1 MEIQRIDGIINESWM
16 AQRLGK
22 VTASRL
28 SDVIAKTK
36 TGVSTSRQNYLI
48 QLVSERLT
56 GKKGDSFVNQ
66 AMLDGIEREGL
77 ARQLYMQSK
86 SVSVTEVGFF
96 DHPTIAMSGA
106 SPDGAV
112 NAEEDGKY
120 VGLIEI
126 KCPIETTHTNT
137 LISKSVPSKYMP
149 QIQWQMASVSPNV
162 KWCDFISYNPN
173 FPDTMQLFVARVER
187 DDSYIAEL
195 ETEVIKFLDE
205 VNQTILKLKE

>member
-1 MEIQRIDGIINESWM
+1 MIAQGTDEWFQ
-16 AQRLGK
+16 QRLGK
-22 VTASRL
+22 VTASRI

-36 TGVSTSRQNYLI
+36 TGVSTSRQNYLV

-66 AMLDGIEREGL
+66 AMIDGIERESA
-77 ARQLYMQSK
+77 ARELYMRTRG
-86 SVSVTEVGFF
+86 VSVTEVGFF
-96 DHPTIAMSGA
+96 DHPTIVMSGA

-120 VGLIEI
+120 AGLIEI

-137 LISKSVPSKYMP
+137 LMSKSVPSKYKP

-162 KWCDFISYNPN
+162 KWCDFISFNPN

-187 DDSYIAEL
+187 DNDYIAEL
-195 ETEVIKFLDE
+195 EAEVLKFLDE
-205 VNQTILKLKE
+205 VDQTIIKLKE

>member
-1 MEIQRIDGIINESWM
+1 MIEQRTEEWFQ
-16 AQRLGK
+16 QRLGK
-22 VTASRL
+22 VTASRI

-36 TGVSTSRQNYLI
+36 TGVSTSRQNYLV

-66 AMLDGIEREGL
+66 AMLDGIERESA
-77 ARQLYMQSK
+77 ARELYMRTRG
-86 SVSVTEVGFF
+86 VSVTEVGFF
-96 DHPTIAMSGA
+96 DHPIIKNSGA

-120 VGLIEI
+120 AGLIEI

-137 LISKSVPSKYMP
+137 LMSKSVPSKYVP

-162 KWCDFISYNPN
+162 KWCDFISFNPN

-187 DDSYIAEL
+187 DNDYIAEL
-195 ETEVIKFLDE
+195 ETEVLKFLDE
-205 VNQTILKLKE
+205 VDATILKLKE

>member
-1 MEIQRIDGIINESWM
+1 MIEQRTEEWFQ
-16 AQRLGK
+16 QRLGK
-22 VTASRL
+22 VTASRI

-66 AMLDGIEREGL
+66 AMLDGIERESA
-77 ARQLYMQSK
+77 ARELYERTRG
-86 SVSVTEVGFF
+86 VSVTEVGFF

-120 VGLIEI
+120 AGLIEI

-137 LISKSVPSKYMP
+137 LMSKSVPSKYIP

-173 FPDTMQLFVARVER
+173 FPDTMQLFVARVDR
-187 DDSYIAEL
+187 DDTYIAEL
-195 ETEVIKFLDE
+195 EAEVIKFLDE
-205 VNQTILKLKE
+205 VDQTILKLKG

>member
-1 MEIQRIDGIINESWM
+1 MIEQRTEEWFQ
-16 AQRLGK
+16 QRLGK
-22 VTASRL
+22 VTASRI

-36 TGVSTSRQNYLI
+36 TGVSTSRQNYLV

-66 AMLDGIEREGL
+66 AMLDGIERESA
-77 ARQLYMQSK
+77 ARELYERTRG
-86 SVSVTEVGFF
+86 VSVTEVGFF
-96 DHPTIAMSGA
+96 DHPVIKNSGA

-112 NAEEDGKY
+112 NAEEEGKY
-120 VGLIEI
+120 AGLIEI

-137 LISKSVPSKYMP
+137 LMSKSVPSKYIP

-173 FPDTMQLFVARVER
+173 FPDTMQLFVARVDR
-187 DDSYIAEL
+187 DDTYIGEL
-195 ETEVIKFLDE
+195 ETEVLKFLDE
-205 VNQTILKLKE
+205 VDQTILKLKE

>member
-1 MEIQRIDGIINESWM
+1 MEAQRIDGVVNESWM

-66 AMLDGIEREGL
+66 AMLDGIERESA
-77 ARQLYMQSK
+77 ARELYERTRG
-86 SVSVTEVGFF
+86 VSVTEVGFF
-96 DHPTIAMSGA
+96 DHPVIKNSGA

-120 VGLIEI
+120 AGLIEI

-137 LISKSVPSKYMP
+137 LMSKSVPSKYIP
-149 QIQWQMASVSPNV
+149 QMQWQLACTGA
-162 KWCDFISYNPN
+162 KWVDFVSYNPN
-173 FPDTMQLFVARVER
+173 FPMELQLFVARVDR
-187 DDSYIAEL
+187 DDTYIGEL
-195 ETEVIKFLDE
+195 EAEVVKFLDE
-205 VNQTILKLKE
+205 VDQTIIKLKE

>member
-1 MEIQRIDGIINESWM
+1 MIEQLTEEWFQ
-16 AQRLGK
+16 QRLGK
-22 VTASRL
+22 VTASRI

-66 AMLDGIEREGL
+66 AMLDGIERESA
-77 ARQLYMQSK
+77 ARALYMLNRD
-86 SVSVTEVGFF
+86 VSVTEVGFF
-96 DHPTIAMSGA
+96 DHPVITNSGA

-120 VGLIEI
+120 AGLIEI

-137 LISKSVPSKYMP
+137 LMSKSVPSKYIP
-149 QIQWQMASVSPNV
+149 QMQWQLACTNASWV
-162 KWCDFISYNPN
+162 DFVSYNPN
-173 FPDTMQLFVARVER
+173 FPPELQLFIARVDR
-187 DDSYIAEL
+187 DQIYISEL
-195 ETEVIKFLDE
+195 EVEVEKFLEE
-205 VNQTILKLKE
+205 VEQTIIKLKE

>member
-1 MEIQRIDGIINESWM
+1 MIEQRTEEWFQ
-16 AQRLGK
+16 QRLGK
-22 VTASRL
+22 VTASRI

-66 AMLDGIEREGL
+66 AMLDGIERESA
-77 ARQLYMQSK
+77 ARALYERTRG
-86 SVSVTEVGFF
+86 VSVTEVGFF
-96 DHPTIAMSGA
+96 DHPVIKNSGA

-120 VGLIEI
+120 AGLIEI

-137 LISKSVPSKYMP
+137 LMSKEVPSKYKS

-162 KWCDFISYNPN
+162 KWVDFISFNPN

-187 DDSYIAEL
+187 DNAYIAEL
-195 ETEVIKFLDE
+195 EAEVIKFLDE
-205 VNQTILKLKE
+205 VEQTILKLKE

>member
-1 MEIQRIDGIINESWM
+1 MIAQGTDEWFQ
-16 AQRLGK
+16 QRLGK
-22 VTASRL
+22 VTASRI

-36 TGVSTSRQNYLI
+36 TGVSTSRQNYLV
-48 QLVSERLT
+48 QLVSERIT

-66 AMLDGIEREGL
+66 AMLDGIERESA
-77 ARQLYMQSK
+77 ARELYMRTRG
-86 SVSVTEVGFF
+86 VSVTEVGFF
-96 DHPTIAMSGA
+96 DHPIIKNSGA

-120 VGLIEI
+120 AGLIEI

-137 LISKSVPSKYMP
+137 LMSKSVPSKYIP

-173 FPDTMQLFVARVER
+173 FPDTMQLFVATVER
-187 DDSYIAEL
+187 DNDYIAEL
-195 ETEVIKFLDE
+195 EAEVIKFLDE
-205 VNQTILKLKE
+205 VDQTILKLKE

>member
-1 MEIQRIDGIINESWM
+1 MIEQRTEEWFQ
-16 AQRLGK
+16 QRLGK
-22 VTASRL
+22 VTASRI

-66 AMLDGIEREGL
+66 AMLDGIEREAA
-77 ARQLYMQSK
+77 ARELYMRTRG
-86 SVSVTEVGFF
+86 VSVTEVGFF
-96 DHPTIAMSGA
+96 DHPIIKNSGA

-120 VGLIEI
+120 AGLIEI

-137 LISKSVPSKYMP
+137 LMSKSVPSKYIP
-149 QIQWQMASVSPNV
+149 QMQWQLACTGA
-162 KWCDFISYNPN
+162 KWVDFVSYNPN
-173 FPDTMQLFVARVER
+173 FPEELQLFVARVDR
-187 DDSYIAEL
+187 DDTYIGEL
-195 ETEVIKFLDE
+195 EAEVIKFLDE
-205 VNQTILKLKE
+205 VEQTIIKLKE

>member
-1 MEIQRIDGIINESWM
+1 MIEQLTEEWFQ
-16 AQRLGK
+16 QRLGK
-22 VTASRL
+22 VTASRI

-66 AMLDGIEREGL
+66 AMLDGIERESA
-77 ARQLYMQSK
+77 ARALYMLNRD
-86 SVSVTEVGFF
+86 VSVTEVGFF
-96 DHPTIAMSGA
+96 DHPVITNSGA

-120 VGLIEI
+120 AGLIEI

-137 LISKSVPSKYMP
+137 LMSKSVPSKYIP
-149 QIQWQMASVSPNV
+149 QMQWQLACTNASWV
-162 KWCDFISYNPN
+162 DFVSYNPN
-173 FPDTMQLFVARVER
+173 FPPELQLFIARVDR
-187 DDSYIAEL
+187 DQIYISEL
-195 ETEVIKFLDE
+195 EVEVEKFLDE
-205 VNQTILKLKE
+205 VEQTIIKLKE

>member
-1 MEIQRIDGIINESWM
+1 MIEQRTEEWFQ
-16 AQRLGK
+16 QRLGK
-22 VTASRL
+22 VTASRI

-36 TGVSTSRQNYLI
+36 TGVSTSRQNYLV

-66 AMLDGIEREGL
+66 AMLDGIERESA
-77 ARQLYMQSK
+77 ARELYMRTRG
-86 SVSVTEVGFF
+86 VSVTEVGFF

-120 VGLIEI
+120 AGLIEI

-137 LISKSVPSKYMP
+137 LMSKSVNNKYMP

-162 KWCDFISYNPN
+162 KWVDFISFNPN

-187 DDSYIAEL
+187 NNDYIAEL
-195 ETEVIKFLDE
+195 EAEVIKFLDE
-205 VNQTILKLKE
+205 VEQTILKLKE